1 MAIQFQ
7 DQSSNLKMVSN
18 VLHLTVGASAGSSV
32 TKSDARITSTMRVI
46 NIFFGSPENVQSDVH
61 WTTSAGSIVFTATF
75 ANNGTSIGF
84 DLAEA
89 FT

>member
-18 VLHLTVGASAGSSV
+18 VLHLTVTAAAGSSV
-32 TKSDARITSTMRVI
+32 TKADSRITSTMRVI
-46 NIFFGSPENVQSDVH
+46 NIFFGSPENIVSDVH
-61 WTTSAGSIVFTATF
+61 WTTAAGSIIFEATF
-75 ANNGTSIGF
+75 VNGGTSIGF